1 MQILVLF
8 EPRDQPLAR
17 LAAHDLAQRLVNR
30 VLDATR
36 PQYLSGFREHILID
50 IQCCPA
56 HTINIAWC
64 CNIRHT
70 DPFLDSDDDIL
81 SPFSDVH
88 DDLRQSIRRFI
99 ERELAPYAQQWED
112 ERWFPDEV
120 FPKLAAQGLLGLK
133 YPEQYGGQGGDYL
146 HEAVLCEELARV
158 GSGGTAA
165 GIGAHTNIATPPI
178 WKFGTEEQK
187 QRYLVPAI
195 RGERIGALG
204 ITEPGAGSDVAALST
219 RAERVDGGWVVNG
232 EKTYITN
239 GVRAH
244 FIVTAVK
251 TTQDG
256 GHHGISFL
264 IVDRGEG
271 VSSSKL
277 DKLGWHA
284 SDTATISF
292 QDVFVPEHNLLGE
305 LNEGFKLIMANFQ
318 WERLAM
324 ALGAVGAMALAWE
337 RTAQF
342 ARERQAF
349 GRPLSGHQAI
359 RHKLADLATSVYT
372 CRCTTYDALR
382 RFVAGQDAL
391 KEVTM
396 AKLLTQRACFE
407 LMDACL
413 QIHGGAGYMRE
424 YFIERAARDARLG
437 PIGGGSDEI
446 MREILGRMLDAP
458 PAS

>member
-1 MQILVLF
+1 M
-8 EPRDQPLAR
+8 
-17 LAAHDLAQRLVNR
+17 
-30 VLDATR
+30 
-36 PQYLSGFREHILID
+36 
-50 IQCCPA
+50 
-56 HTINIAWC
+56 
-64 CNIRHT
+64 
-70 DPFLDSDDDIL
+70 
-81 SPFSDVH
+81 
-88 DDLRQSIRRFI
+88 
-99 ERELAPYAQQWED
+99 
-112 ERWFPDEV
+112 
-120 FPKLAAQGLLGLK
+120 
-133 YPEQYGGQGGDYL
+133 
-146 HEAVLCEELARV
+146 
-158 GSGGTAA
+158 
-165 GIGAHTNIATPPI
+165 
-178 WKFGTEEQK
+178 
-187 QRYLVPAI
+187 
-195 RGERIGALG
+195 
-204 ITEPGAGSDVAALST
+204 
-219 RAERVDGGWVVNG
+219 VNG

-349 GRPLSGHQAI
+349 GRSLSGHQAI

-424 YFIERAARDARLG
+424 YFDRARRTRRAPGPDRRWQRRDHARDPWAHARRPARLLNRPRPDDPTASDDSTAARPRAQARSWDRKLCPNLYFTSQACALSCRCDPRGCTSIRSARRRARRG
-437 PIGGGSDEI
+437 PSHLRGLLD
-446 MREILGRMLDAP
+446 RAGRSAVPPP
-458 PAS
+458 PAPRRPQSWLRKCQAAAHQA